1 MLNLKN
7 PYISVGYSEGP
18 SFGGSQRNSVS
29 SNIAACGCGLVSAT
43 DLLVYITKYHS
54 LSSGSD
60 IKALSLYDIIPEARY
75 NACLK
80 KMGLS
85 YFPLIPHLGMN
96 GFGLML
102 GMQLYFRRYNIPYN
116 CHWCISDKGI
126 WTKVEEMILSDIP
139 VIMSVGPN
147 FPFIWGKGKAILYT
161 RNNAGEFKAASGV
174 KAHFI
179 TVTGIDSEWLEISSW
194 GRRYYL
200 NRRNYEEYV
209 SKHSAALVS
218 NILYIKRK

>member
-1 MLNLKN
+1 MR
-7 PYISVGYSEGP
+7 
-18 SFGGSQRNSVS
+18 F
-29 SNIAACGCGLVSAT
+29 C
-43 DLLVYITKYHS
+43 
-54 LSSGSD
+54 
-60 IKALSLYDIIPEARY
+60 
-75 NACLK
+75 
-80 KMGLS
+80 
-85 YFPLIPHLGMN
+85 
-96 GFGLML
+96 
-102 GMQLYFRRYNIPYN
+102 
-116 CHWCISDKGI
+116 
-126 WTKVEEMILSDIP
+126 
-139 VIMSVGPN
+139 PN